1 VILHWRSL
9 EISGGQRGDQ
19 TTIGAPIY
27 PPGLCALRVTSPAAH
42 LALPHAERLAHAG
55 TLSTCRTRVSG
66 QARCGRRIGHRAA
79 ALVLLVVLI
88 RA

>member
-9 EISGGQRGDQ
+9 ELAGGQRGDPK
-19 TTIGAPIY
+19 TIGAPIY
-27 PPGLCALRVTSPAAH
+27 PPGRCAP

-79 ALVLLVVLI
+79 AVLLLLAALVLLVVLI